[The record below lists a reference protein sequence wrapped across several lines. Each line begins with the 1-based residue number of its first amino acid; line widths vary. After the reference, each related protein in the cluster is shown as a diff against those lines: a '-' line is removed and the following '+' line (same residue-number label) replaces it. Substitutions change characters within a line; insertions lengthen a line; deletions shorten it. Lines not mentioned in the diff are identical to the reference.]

1 MTKENI
7 VKHGFRIPKDMSQ
20 TENSNQV
27 SLPVAGEHGS
37 FLYAI
42 YKSLSAIPYKSNIRY
57 ADELQYISQMS
68 AIDVY
73 DYVKH
78 LNLK

>member
-7 VKHGFRIPKDMSQ
+7 VKKGYQIPLDMPQ

-27 SLPVAGEHGS
+27 SLHVAGEHVS

-42 YKSLSAIPYKSNIRY
+42 YNVVICNF
-57 ADELQYISQMS
+57 
-68 AIDVY
+68 V
-73 DYVKH
+73 
-78 LNLK
+78 

>member
-7 VKHGFRIPKDMSQ
+7 VKHGFQIPLDMPQ
-20 TENSNQV
+20 TKNSNQV

-42 YKSLSAIPYKSNIRY
+42 YNVISIMSLSAILYKT
-57 ADELQYISQMS
+57 
-68 AIDVY
+68 
-73 DYVKH
+73 
-78 LNLK
+78 